1 MRMHC
6 SPEEKRLMYFFFC
19 VIILYFSKEKGV
31 SKYPKKYLQNLRR
44 TLTFKSLTL
53 HIILSITLSSEL
65 KPTGSAGGGVSSVSQ
80 KETKASTNSEQVS
93 FFPVNA
99 LDGTRGNG
107 QKQSPQGFNTSYT

>member
-1 MRMHC
+1 
-6 SPEEKRLMYFFFC
+6 MYFFC

-80 KETKASTNSEQVS
+80 KETKASTNSEQIS
-93 FFPVNA
+93 FFPVNT
-99 LDGTRGNG
+99 LDGTTGEWAKAKPTRL
-107 QKQSPQGFNTSYT
+107 

>member
-6 SPEEKRLMYFFFC
+6 SPEEKRLMYFFC

-80 KETKASTNSEQVS
+80 KETKASTNSEQIS